1 MRLRTLAVTAL
12 LLVPSIAEA
21 QLRAPRPGTGR
32 RPGQPVPLGT
42 QPEVIARSQAMTRS
56 RYSVETYPLISRV
69 STPGVSTYT
78 SLGTG
83 TRLDWRL
90 TPYMSWTFDL
100 TGAYLGGPAIA
111 ETAELG
117 VRFRSDNW
125 EQRVRP
131 FADLRA
137 GFEHAYE
144 SFAQNTPLG
153 IGPASGL
160 AGTSRYSRGFGAVA
174 GAGIE
179 TSITNTFALT
189 TAVSVLR
196 TNMETYRM
204 QGISVPT
211 AGDNFRM
218 TTYRLAVGIR
228 YNPVRMMRSG
238 GANTP

>member
-1 MRLRTLAVTAL
+1 MRIRTLTAAAL
-12 LLVPSIAEA
+12 LLLPSVAEA
-21 QLRAPRPGTGR
+21 QVRPRVGGR
-32 RPGQPVPLGT
+32 HPGQPVPLSG
-42 QPEVIARSQAMTRS
+42 QPEVIARSLALTRS

-69 STPGVSTYT
+69 STPGVAAYT

-100 TGAYLGGPAIA
+100 TGSYLGGPAIA

-117 VRFRSDNW
+117 MRFRSDNW
-125 EQRVRP
+125 EQRIRP
-131 FADLRA
+131 FADVRV
-137 GFEHAYE
+137 GIEHARE
-144 SFAQNTPLG
+144 SFSQGTPLG

-189 TAVSVLR
+189 SAVSVLR

-204 QGISVPT
+204 TGVSVPVP
-211 AGDNFRM
+211 GDDFRM
-218 TTYRLAVGIR
+218 TTYRLAVGVR
-228 YNPVRMMRSG
+228 YNPVRTR
-238 GANTP
+238 

>member
-1 MRLRTLAVTAL
+1 MRYRPLVVAAVL
-12 LLVPSIAEA
+12 LLPTVSFA
-21 QLRAPRPGTGR
+21 QVRAPRIGGR
-32 RPGQPVPLGT
+32 RPGQPVPLSP
-42 QPEVIARSQAMTRS
+42 QPPEVARAQAYVRS
-56 RYSVETYPLISRV
+56 RYSVESYPLMSRV
-69 STPGVSTYT
+69 STPGVSSYT
-78 SLGTG
+78 SVGTG

-100 TGAYLGGPAIA
+100 TGAYLAGPAIA

-117 VRFRSDNW
+117 VRFRSESW
-125 EQRVRP
+125 EQRLRP
-131 FADLRA
+131 FADVRF

-160 AGTSRYSRGFGAVA
+160 AGTNRYSRGFGGVL
-174 GAGIE
+174 GAGVE

-189 TAVSVLR
+189 TAVSVMR

-228 YNPVRMMRSG
+228 YNPVHMVRSS
-238 GANTP
+238 NTP